1 MTVCLISQPRLF
13 PGLHYL
19 HRLLVSDVFVVLD
32 TVQFT
37 PRHEE
42 NRTRLKAPDGARW
55 LTIPMLKQSREQLIS
70 DTRIDQ
76 TQHWRRKAVNTLES
90 LYGAAPRYD
99 EYVEEVR
106 AILERPHE
114 SLLDVTVASWE
125 PALRLLAPRCEIVL
139 ASDLE
144 ATGSGQDQLLG
155 ICREVGAD
163 TYLSGAFGK
172 EYLDES
178 RFRAEGIRVR
188 YHEYDCPEYP
198 QRFGDFVPYLSY
210 IDLLFNAGLDLAL
223 IESGARNPGS
233 GDEQVSR

>member
-55 LTIPMLKQSREQLIS
+55 MTIPMLKRSREQSII

-76 TQHWRRKAVNTLES
+76 TQPWRRKAINTLES
-90 LYGAAPRYD
+90 LYGAAPEYD
-99 EYVEEVR
+99 EHAEEVR

-114 SLLDVTVASWE
+114 TLLDVTMASWE
-125 PALRLLAPRCEIVL
+125 PALRLLAPGCEVVM

-144 ATGSGQDQLLG
+144 AAGSGQDQLLG

-163 TYLSGAFGK
+163 AYLSGAFGK

-178 RFRAEGIRVR
+178 RFRAEGIRVQ
-188 YHEYDCPEYP
+188 YHEYEYPEYP
-198 QRFGDFVPYLSY
+198 QRFGDFVPFLSY
-210 IDLLFNAGLDLAL
+210 VDLLFNAGLDLAL
-223 IESGARNPGS
+223 IESGARKPGS
-233 GDEQVSR
+233 GDEQVSE

>member
-42 NRTRLKAPDGARW
+42 NRTRLKAQDGARW
-55 LTIPMLKQSREQLIS
+55 LTIPMLKRSREQLVK

-90 LYGAAPRYD
+90 LYGAAPRYG
-99 EYVEEVR
+99 EYSEQIR
-106 AILERPHE
+106 TILELPHE
-114 SLLDVTVASWE
+114 TLLDVTMASWQ
-125 PALRLLAPRCEIVL
+125 PAFRLLAPRCEVVL

-144 ATGSGQDQLLG
+144 TNDSGQDQLLG

-178 RFRAEGIRVR
+178 RFRSEGIQVR
-188 YHEYDCPEYP
+188 YHEYEYPKYP
-198 QRFGDFVPYLSY
+198 QRFGDFVPFLSY
-210 IDLLFNAGLDLAL
+210 LDLLFNAGLDRQLV
-223 IESGARNPGS
+223 ESGWQDPGS
-233 GDEQVSR
+233 GDVREPR

>member
-19 HRLLVSDVFVVLD
+19 HRLLVSDIFVVLD

-55 LTIPMLKQSREQLIS
+55 LTIPMRKRSREQLIT

-76 TQHWRRKAVNTLES
+76 TQHWQRKAIHTLES
-90 LYGAAPRYD
+90 LYGGAPRYP
-99 EYVEEVR
+99 EHREEIE
-106 AILERPHE
+106 AILEAPHE
-114 SLLDVTVASWE
+114 TLVDVTTASWG
-125 PALRLLAPRCEIVL
+125 PALRALEPDCEIL
-139 ASDLE
+139 RASDLNT
-144 ATGSGQDQLLG
+144 TGSGQDLLLE

-163 TYLSGAFGK
+163 SYLSGAFGR
-172 EYLDES
+172 EYLDED
-178 RFRAEGIRVR
+178 RFAQSGVRVF
-188 YHEYDCPEYP
+188 YHDYEYPEYP

-210 IDLLFNAGLDLAL
+210 LDLMFNVGLDRSFV
-223 IESGARNPGS
+223 ESGGRIPSADQKEARS
-233 GDEQVSR
+233 

>member
-55 LTIPMLKQSREQLIS
+55 LTIPMLKRSREQLIS

-76 TQHWRRKAVNTLES
+76 TQHWQRKAIHTLES
-90 LYGAAPRYD
+90 LYGGSPGYPEHR
-99 EYVEEVR
+99 EEIE
-106 AILERPHE
+106 AILEAPHE
-114 SLLDVTVASWE
+114 TLVDVTTASWG
-125 PALRLLAPRCEIVL
+125 PALRALEPDCEIL
-139 ASDLE
+139 RASDLH
-144 ATGSGQDQLLG
+144 ATGSGQDLLLG

-163 TYLSGAFGK
+163 SYLSGAFGR
-172 EYLDES
+172 EYLDEG
-178 RFRAEGIRVR
+178 RFEESGIHVF
-188 YHEYDCPEYP
+188 YHDYEYPEYQ
-198 QRFGDFVPYLSY
+198 QRFGEFVPYLSY
-210 IDLLFNAGLDLAL
+210 LDVLFNVGLDRSLV
-223 IESGARNPGS
+223 ESGGRIPGNDQKEART
-233 GDEQVSR
+233 